1 MSVILVVGITKW
13 ILMGIAT
20 MSIYKKKK
28 RKKERKLEESL
39 FPN

>member
-28 RKKERKLEESL
+28 SKRKKIRRKFIS
-39 FPN
+39 

>member
-1 MSVILVVGITKW
+1 MSVILVVGIIKW
-13 ILMGIAT
+13 ILMGTAT

-28 RKKERKLEESL
+28 KKERKLEESL